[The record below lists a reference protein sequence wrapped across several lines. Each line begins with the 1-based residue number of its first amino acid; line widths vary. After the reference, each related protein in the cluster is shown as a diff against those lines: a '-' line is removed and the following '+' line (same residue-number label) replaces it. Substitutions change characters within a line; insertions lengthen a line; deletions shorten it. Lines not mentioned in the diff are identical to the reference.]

1 MLFDFRERRLYRAV
15 WADPARKA
23 RTLESF
29 SQTEANGGV
38 DIRAAARRATHPE
51 VKKHLERHGEDEV
64 RHAEMFRR
72 RAQELHAE
80 GVGRGQ
86 GLGLSDR
93 AANLDTSGADG
104 AGDVDGG
111 FGSHGFLSGSR
122 FDDVGEVVYVAQ
134 LHVAE
139 KEAARLFALH
149 RDLNADDPQ
158 TAALFEAILKDEKY
172 HVSWTGTVLDR
183 WRSEGR
189 GGEVKEALN
198 DAEGSRFM
206 GAWKRLGVRSAGSFG
221 RVVMWVFYFTLLLP
235 FGLFARR
242 QRESGA
248 LQAAPQ
254 PTDKAGLA
262 AQY

>member
-1 MLFDFRERRLYRAV
+1 MLLDLRERRLYQAV

-38 DIRAAARRATHPE
+38 DIRAAARRAMHPE
-51 VKKHLERHGEDEV
+51 LKKHLERHGEDEI

-72 RAQELHAE
+72 RAQELNAE
-80 GVGRGQ
+80 GAGRGR

-93 AANLDTSGADG
+93 AANLDTERPGEDE
-104 AGDVDGG
+104 GG
-111 FGSHGFLSGSR
+111 FGSHGFLAGSR

-139 KEAARLFALH
+139 KEAARLFSIH

-172 HVSWTGTVLDR
+172 HVSWTGTVLEH
-183 WRSEGR
+183 WRKEGR
-189 GGEVKEALN
+189 ASEVKQALN
-198 DAEGSRFM
+198 DAEGARFM

-221 RVVMWVFYFTLLLP
+221 RAVMWVLYFTLLLP

-248 LQAAPQ
+248 LQETPQ
-254 PTDKAGLA
+254 PIDKAGLA
-262 AQY
+262 SQY

>member
-1 MLFDFRERRLYRAV
+1 MLFDLRERRLYRAV

-38 DIRAAARRATHPE
+38 DIRAASRRATHPE
-51 VKKHLERHGEDEV
+51 LKKHLERHGEDEV
-64 RHAEMFRR
+64 RHAEMFRV
-72 RAQELHAE
+72 RAQELFAE
-80 GVGRGQ
+80 GVGRGAE
-86 GLGLSDR
+86 LGLSDR
-93 AANLDTSGADG
+93 VANLDTSDE
-104 AGDVDGG
+104 GG

-139 KEAARLFALH
+139 KEAARLFELH
-149 RDLNADDPQ
+149 RDLNADDPA
-158 TAALFEAILKDEKY
+158 TAAIFDAILKDEKY
-172 HVSWTGTVLDR
+172 HVSWTATVLDR
-183 WRSEGR
+183 WRKEGR
-189 GGEVKEALN
+189 AGEVKAALD

-242 QRESGA
+242 QRESGE
-248 LQAAPQ
+248 LQDAPQ

-262 AQY
+262 TQY

>member
-1 MLFDFRERRLYRAV
+1 MLFNLRERRLYRAV

-64 RHAEMFRR
+64 RHAEMFLR
-72 RAQELHAE
+72 RAQELRAE
-80 GVGRGQ
+80 GVGHGHA
-86 GLGLSDR
+86 LGLSER
-93 AANLDTSGADG
+93 AANLDTLGADD
-104 AGDVDGG
+104 ADGG
-111 FGSHGFLSGSR
+111 FGSHGFLCGSR

-139 KEAARLFALH
+139 KEAARLFELH
-149 RDLNADDPQ
+149 RDLNAADPQ
-158 TAALFEAILKDEKY
+158 TAAIFDAILKDEKY

-189 GGEVKEALN
+189 AGEVKEALN
-198 DAEGSRFM
+198 EAEGSRFM

-221 RVVMWVFYFTLLLP
+221 RVVMWVFYFTVLLP

-254 PTDKAGLA
+254 ATDEAGLA
-262 AQY
+262 SQY